1 MKVGLL
7 LYSDFSLY
15 EVTPLTSRL
24 ALNDGISVDLI
35 ADTLNPIQSEEG
47 FLVLPKYLMSQ
58 VNLSDYDLLL
68 LSGTLS
74 PFEAIKNSKITSS
87 LSKVDLNQTVIASIS
102 SSPLI
107 LAKSGLIDG
116 YRYTGGIHTNL
127 FLHFDWLNEDFFMPR
142 HYYQDRNLTTALGT
156 LERIDGFTNL
166 ILSHFKLIDKTV
178 VPNEE
183 DISFTLSQNEFEIY
197 MQEIVKEN
205 L

>member
-15 EVTPLTSRL
+15 EITPLTSRL

-47 FLVLPKYLMSQ
+47 LLVLPKYLMSQ

-68 LSGTLS
+68 LSETLS
-74 PFEAIKNSKITSS
+74 PFEAINNSKITSS

-102 SSPLI
+102 SSPQI
-107 LAKSGLIDG
+107 LAKSGIIDG
-116 YRYTGGIHTNL
+116 YRYTGGIYTNL
-127 FLHFDWLNEDFFMPR
+127 FLHFDWLNEDYFMPR
-142 HYYQDRNLTTALGT
+142 HYYQVRNLITALGT
-156 LERIDGFTNL
+156 SEEIDGFTNL